1 MQRVVI
7 TGSSGY
13 LGRKL
18 VATLLKQG
26 KTVLGI
32 DITNAPDDDG
42 PSQFYQAD
50 ICDENLLGVVRNFA
64 PDTIVHAAF
73 IVKPIRNTK
82 RMTAVNIGGTD
93 NMIRIVRELRP
104 NRFLFVSSATALGAW
119 PDNPIPLPDT
129 WIPRARPEFQY
140 AADKTALEGK
150 VSALAAEI
158 PYTAVSWI
166 RPAVVGGPKMDNYLS
181 RFIFNNPMLVKIDG
195 EDSAV
200 QFVHEDDVVGATYAI
215 LEADAR
221 GPFNVA
227 PADWTTVS
235 LIAGET
241 NRRTFH
247 CPSGSSGGQPGWHGR
262 FTIPSTNLLPGFSI
276 LQNIPGWFLRIVCAM
291 RWGTSFNIPLKKRCV
306 QLSTVAEKHRRRLWE
321 TVLDSGIRFDISDME
336 CRVVSTP
343 LHSDGSSQSGNIQ
356 AALCSNLWQTFP

>member
-241 NRRTFH
+241 NRRTISLPFGVVWWAAWLAWKVHYSFH
-247 CPSGSSGGQPGWHGR
+247 ESP
-262 FTIPSTNLLPGFSI
+262 PGF
-276 LQNIPGWFLRIVCAM
+276 LYFAKY
-291 RWGTSFNIPLKKRCV
+291 PL
-306 QLSTVAEKHRRRLWE
+306 
-321 TVLDSGIRFDISDME
+321 
-336 CRVVSTP
+336 VVSADRLRDEVGYKFQYSAEETMRAII
-343 LHSDGSSQSGNIQ
+343 DGRRK
-356 AALCSNLWQTFP
+356 T

>member
-1 MQRVVI
+1 MQRIVI

-32 DITNAPDDDG
+32 DITNAPDDGG
-42 PSQFYQAD
+42 PSEFHQAD
-50 ICDENLLGVVRNFA
+50 ICDENLLEVVRSFA

-73 IVKPIRNTK
+73 IVKPIRDTK

-93 NMIRIVRELRP
+93 NMIRIVREVRP

-158 PYTAVSWI
+158 PDTAVSWI
-166 RPAVVGGPKMDNYLS
+166 RPAVVGGPKVDNYLS

-195 EDSAV
+195 EDSTV
-200 QFVHEDDVVGATYAI
+200 QFVHEDDVVGATCAI

-221 GPFNVA
+221 GPFNVG
-227 PADWTTVS
+227 PADWTTIS

-241 NRRTFH
+241 NRRTISLPFGVVWWAAWLAWKVHYFFH
-247 CPSGSSGGQPGWHGR
+247 ESP
-262 FTIPSTNLLPGFSI
+262 PGF
-276 LQNIPGWFLRIVCAM
+276 LYFAKYPW
-291 RWGTSFNIPLKKRCV
+291 
-306 QLSTVAEKHRRRLWE
+306 
-321 TVLDSGIRFDISDME
+321 
-336 CRVVSTP
+336 VVSADRLRDEVGYKFQYSAEETMRAII
-343 LHSDGSSQSGNIQ
+343 DGRRKK
-356 AALCSNLWQTFP
+356 